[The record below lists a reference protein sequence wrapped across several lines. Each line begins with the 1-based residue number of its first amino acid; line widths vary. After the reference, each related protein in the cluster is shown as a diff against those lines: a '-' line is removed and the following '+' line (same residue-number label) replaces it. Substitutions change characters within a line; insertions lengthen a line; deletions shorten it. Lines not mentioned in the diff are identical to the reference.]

1 MCEPDLGIV
10 TYAWAKGF
18 KQVFPDFN
26 VYVLPC
32 QLHLYTLTLAMSRI
46 HQCRPYSKVL
56 DWAEEH
62 NVHSLNVSSFVRA
75 PGALE
80 LEGRP

>member
-10 TYAWAKGF
+10 TYAWSKGF

-32 QLHLYTLTLAMSRI
+32 
-46 HQCRPYSKVL
+46 
-56 DWAEEH
+56 
-62 NVHSLNVSSFVRA
+62 
-75 PGALE
+75 
-80 LEGRP
+80 